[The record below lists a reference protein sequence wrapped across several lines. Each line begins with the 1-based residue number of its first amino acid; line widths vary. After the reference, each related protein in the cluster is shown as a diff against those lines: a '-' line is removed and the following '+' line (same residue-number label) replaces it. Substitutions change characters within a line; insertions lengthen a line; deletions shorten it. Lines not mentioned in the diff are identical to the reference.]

1 MSGIQTLAGQ
11 QQDQVLSDSI
21 KPGRHMTLTIQIK
34 DGWQTYKGK
43 FEGGS
48 SSIGSI
54 TAMILL
60 PSPSS
65 EHPLAQSGLPVGCTF
80 RLGHK
85 KCMFS
90 SVIDS
95 GEVRSN
101 GLCVSFRWPN
111 ELQQLQRRA
120 YDRTSPPNGS
130 VVAVRFWHDDSTNA
144 SIDGRKIRHGQLE
157 DISAGG
163 MRIKVA
169 DAETIEIG
177 VNYRCTFTPRVDK
190 PTFVVDALLRHKEA
204 TASGRT
210 ALGFQFV
217 GLEATDEGR
226 RQLDRLARLAHRFKR
241 AHVRKRK
248 PRPPCA

>member
-1 MSGIQTLAGQ
+1 MSGLQTLAGQ
-11 QQDQVLSDSI
+11 QQDQVLCDSI

-48 SSIGSI
+48 STIGLI

-60 PSPSS
+60 PRPSR

-90 SVIDS
+90 SVVDS
-95 GEVRSN
+95 AEVRSN
-101 GLCVSFRWPN
+101 GLSISFRWPN
-111 ELQQLQRRA
+111 EIQQLQRRA

-130 VVAVRFWHDDSTNA
+130 IVAVRFWRDDSTNA
-144 SIDGRKIRHGQLE
+144 STDGRKIRHGQLE

-177 VNYRCTFTPRVDK
+177 VNYRCTFTPLCRIF
-190 PTFVVDALLRHKEA
+190 P
-204 TASGRT
+204 
-210 ALGFQFV
+210 
-217 GLEATDEGR
+217 
-226 RQLDRLARLAHRFKR
+226 DR
-241 AHVRKRK
+241 
-248 PRPPCA
+248 